1 MAGKMRRSEA
11 GTSSSSNSGGETVVD
26 CGRRRSSCG
35 YCKSVGR
42 TSLWARSITVDD
54 YQDLLDRGWRRS
66 GCFLYKP
73 EMEKTCCPSYTIR
86 LRASNFVPSK
96 EQLRVLR
103 RMQRF
108 LDGSLDV
115 NKKVEVVD
123 DPKVSKGTCSC
134 ACHEVSSSGTK
145 ESLSSKNEEKN
156 RAEHI
161 AKYLSDQVD
170 NAVRSCAE
178 RGFSLQYTITKS
190 FCQAVATIRR
200 VLAAEND
207 PRHNAENN
215 NLSPKV
221 IAEKLAAALN
231 QLSETSGLSVKA
243 CNGHINFYTTATQA
257 SSTEGAQIVTG
268 SKSLLQGVK
277 EKRYQMTVHNDTPDH
292 VTEISYRRF
301 LVDTPLV
308 PVPPSGDGRVPPCGF
323 GSFHQQYVVDG
334 KLIAVGVIDIL
345 PKCLSSKYLFW
356 DPDFAFLSL
365 GKYSALQEI
374 GWVRRIRWV
383 PCNIASPLLDRK
395 PYIVLSD
402 HALLQNGESLL
413 PHASENV
420 IEMQHDD
427 NCDEDTNDILID
439 DSEEMIEAESES
451 SDDESG
457 PETSGQTLE
466 NNDVGDILIGLK
478 GSRVRYK
485 VTFTYNSDSSHCVT
499 TFFKDVQR
507 AFGPRQR
514 SYLESQLLRYKRV
527 VGAEMSE
534 RIVYSLG

>member
-11 GTSSSSNSGGETVVD
+11 GTSSSSNSGGETVVVD

-103 RMQRF
+103 RMQ
-108 LDGSLDV
+108 
-115 NKKVEVVD
+115 
-123 DPKVSKGTCSC
+123 SC

-178 RGFSLQYTITKS
+178 SGDFLCSIQLPKASVKQVSPAKRKLLAEGANDLLYSSNIAFQI
-190 FCQAVATIRR
+190 VATIRR

-221 IAEKLAAALN
+221 IAEKLAAAFK
-231 QLSETSGLSVKA
+231 SV
-243 CNGHINFYTTATQA
+243 
-257 SSTEGAQIVTG
+257 
-268 SKSLLQGVK
+268 
-277 EKRYQMTVHNDTPDH
+277 
-292 VTEISYRRF
+292 
-301 LVDTPLV
+301 
-308 PVPPSGDGRVPPCGF
+308 
-323 GSFHQQYVVDG
+323 
-334 KLIAVGVIDIL
+334 
-345 PKCLSSKYLFW
+345 
-356 DPDFAFLSL
+356 
-365 GKYSALQEI
+365 
-374 GWVRRIRWV
+374 VR
-383 PCNIASPLLDRK
+383 N
-395 PYIVLSD
+395 
-402 HALLQNGESLL
+402 
-413 PHASENV
+413 
-420 IEMQHDD
+420 
-427 NCDEDTNDILID
+427 
-439 DSEEMIEAESES
+439 
-451 SDDESG
+451 
-457 PETSGQTLE
+457 
-466 NNDVGDILIGLK
+466 
-478 GSRVRYK
+478 
-485 VTFTYNSDSSHCVT
+485 
-499 TFFKDVQR
+499 
-507 AFGPRQR
+507 
-514 SYLESQLLRYKRV
+514 
-527 VGAEMSE
+527 
-534 RIVYSLG
+534 